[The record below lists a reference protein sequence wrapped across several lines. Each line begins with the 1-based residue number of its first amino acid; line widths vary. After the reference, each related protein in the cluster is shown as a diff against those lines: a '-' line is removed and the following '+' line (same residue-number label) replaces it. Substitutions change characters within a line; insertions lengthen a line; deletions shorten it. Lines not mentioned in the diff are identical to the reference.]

1 MTDEPR
7 FEPVRGEPEVA
18 HEAYY
23 GGGLVSLVFRLVDRW
38 RGRRQGEAKAPAAAH
53 ADGGIEIHERPTL
66 LAPAA
71 AVLPGAAEA
80 AAERALY
87 QVSPD
92 ENFSGNFLIGSA
104 RTMKVQAGLL
114 AAFVGVMIVLV
125 AQGVPQPE
133 RPFDQ
138 TAERRAVPSD
148 GRALVARP

>member
-7 FEPVRGEPEVA
+7 FEPVKGEPQVA

-23 GGGLVSLVFRLVDRW
+23 GGALVSLVFRLVDRW
-38 RGRRQGEAKAPAAAH
+38 RGRRQGEANAPAVATSG
-53 ADGGIEIHERPTL
+53 GGIEIHERPPVV
-66 LAPAA
+66 ASAA
-71 AVLPGAAEA
+71 AALPGAAEG

-114 AAFVGVMIVLV
+114 ATFAGILVVLL
-125 AQGVPQPE
+125 AQGLPQGD
-133 RPFDQ
+133 RTFNQ
-138 TAERRAVPSD
+138 AMAGIS
-148 GRALVARP
+148 RALP

>member
-1 MTDEPR
+1 MSDHPR
-7 FEPVRGEPEVA
+7 FEPVKGEPHVA

-23 GGGLVSLVFRLVDRW
+23 GGALVSLVFRLVDRW
-38 RGRRQGEAKAPAAAH
+38 MGRRRGEANAPAAAD
-53 ADGGIEIHERPTL
+53 AGGGIEIHERPAV

-71 AVLPGAAEA
+71 AGLPGAAEA

-114 AAFVGVMIVLV
+114 AAFVGVLVVLL
-125 AQGVPQPE
+125 AQGLPQGD
-133 RPFDQ
+133 RTYDQ
-138 TAERRAVPSD
+138 AVAGIS
-148 GRALVARP
+148 RALP

>member
-1 MTDEPR
+1 MSDQPR
-7 FEPVRGEPEVA
+7 FEPVRGEPHVA

-23 GGGLVSLVFRLVDRW
+23 GGALVSLVFRLVDRW
-38 RGRRQGEAKAPAAAH
+38 RGRRHGQANAPATTDAG
-53 ADGGIEIHERPTL
+53 DGIEIHERPAV

-71 AVLPGAAEA
+71 AAPPGAAEG

-114 AAFVGVMIVLV
+114 AAFVGVMVVLL
-125 AQGVPQPE
+125 AQGLPQSGPSLE
-133 RPFDQ
+133 Q
-138 TAERRAVPSD
+138 TVAAAAGQV
-148 GRALVARP
+148 GR